1 MLEDNVGVLGVF
13 GGHGRSSIWAC
24 LDVLIKQFDMFL
36 AQLDHALPACLSA
49 TKTVKLI
56 IRHVASPIAYIFVMF
71 HERYSTDEGANAW
84 VV

>member
-1 MLEDNVGVLGVF
+1 MLQDNVCVLGVV
-13 GGHGRSSIWAC
+13 GDHGRSSIWSF
-24 LDVLIKQFDMFL
+24 LHVVIKQFDMLL

-56 IRHVASPIAYIFVMF
+56 IRHVASPIAYIFVIL
-71 HERYSTDEGANAW
+71 HERYSTEEGANAW